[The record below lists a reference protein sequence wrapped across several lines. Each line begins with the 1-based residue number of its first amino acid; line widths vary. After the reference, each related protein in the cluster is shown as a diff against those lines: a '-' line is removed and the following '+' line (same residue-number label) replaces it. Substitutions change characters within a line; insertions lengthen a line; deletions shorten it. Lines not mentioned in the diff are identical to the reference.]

1 MGQFDTI
8 AGAPMQDNTTSS
20 SGDAIINTSTIP
32 RRINRNYIS
41 SQNISVA
48 QEKAQS
54 SVIENDIANLDA
66 QLNSLMTQMSD
77 TANLRDTQKNIYDT
91 LSAQISESDS
101 KAQSNPRKMTA
112 NQRLVAVQN
121 RDKAYQAY
129 QQYSANLLSMG
140 KDKDRLL
147 LQRNAL
153 ADKLTAMGRP
163 VSRRANLNI
172 EGKPSGIISQ
182 IVENVAENVKENIGS
197 GSGMFRPTDEQLE
210 YMMGKPDGNQDGN
223 QDGTIQQPTQ
233 INPIITYVAIG
244 LGALVIYKLFLK

>member
-1 MGQFDTI
+1 MGQFDTM

-32 RRINRNYIS
+32 RRINRNYVS

-91 LSAQISESDS
+91 LSAQISTSDS
-101 KAQSNPRKMTA
+101 RGQSDPRKMTA

-172 EGKPSGIISQ
+172 EGKPSGVISQ
-182 IVENVAENVKENIGS
+182 IVENVAENVKNIGGS
-197 GSGMFRPTDEQLE
+197 GSGSSDFLR
-210 YMMGKPDGNQDGN
+210 GAPDFVNTEENTQDVE
-223 QDGTIQQPTQ
+223 QQPAK

-244 LGALVIYKLFLK
+244 LGIFVIYKVIKAVKK

>member
-1 MGQFDTI
+1 
-8 AGAPMQDNTTSS
+8 
-20 SGDAIINTSTIP
+20 
-32 RRINRNYIS
+32 
-41 SQNISVA
+41 
-48 QEKAQS
+48 
-54 SVIENDIANLDA
+54 
-66 QLNSLMTQMSD
+66 MSD

-91 LSAQISESDS
+91 LSAQISTSDS
-101 KAQSNPRKMTA
+101 RGQSDPRKMTA

-172 EGKPSGIISQ
+172 EGKPSGVISQ
-182 IVENVAENVKENIGS
+182 IVENVAENVKENIGGS
-197 GSGMFRPTDEQLE
+197 GSASDFLRGAPNFD
-210 YMMGKPDGNQDGN
+210 
-223 QDGTIQQPTQ
+223 TIADNRLPVADLQQPTKP
-233 INPIITYVAIG
+233 NPIITYVAIG

>member
-1 MGQFDTI
+1 MGQFDTM

-32 RRINRNYIS
+32 RRINRNYVS

-91 LSAQISESDS
+91 LSAQISTSDS
-101 KAQSNPRKMTA
+101 RGQSDPRKMTA

-172 EGKPSGIISQ
+172 EGKPSGVISQ
-182 IVENVAENVKENIGS
+182 IVENVAENVKENIGGS

-210 YMMGKPDGNQDGN
+210 YMMGKPDGNQDG
-223 QDGTIQQPTQ
+223 TIQEQPTK